1 MYKSVDSFGDKYSTI
16 PHLWKIIFSLLWAEK
31 NISISVE
38 NHAPTDRAIK
48 AKGRRQKQ
56 KIVCETFGMTELR
69 MLFGS
74 NDRLSRMITPHRRA
88 GIHYAVRA

>member
-38 NHAPTDRAIK
+38 NHAPADWAIK
-48 AKGRRQKQ
+48 AKGKGQKAKVYPPVAGQ
-56 KIVCETFGMTELR
+56 NPSCR
-69 MLFGS
+69 LFCS
-74 NDRLSRMITPHRRA
+74 NNRFARMIAPHRRA

>member
-38 NHAPTDRAIK
+38 NHAPADRAIK
-48 AKGRRQKQ
+48 AKGKGQKAKVYPPSSGWQ
-56 KIVCETFGMTELR
+56 ACSGAKSVLPAIWGE
-69 MLFGS
+69 
-74 NDRLSRMITPHRRA
+74 
-88 GIHYAVRA
+88 